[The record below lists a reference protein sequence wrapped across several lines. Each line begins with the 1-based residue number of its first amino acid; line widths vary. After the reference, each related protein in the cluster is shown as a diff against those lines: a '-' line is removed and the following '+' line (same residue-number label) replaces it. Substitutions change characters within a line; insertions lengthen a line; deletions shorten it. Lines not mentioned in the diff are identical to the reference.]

1 MGINLIPG
9 SDIIASGM
17 NAERARMEIVANNL
31 ANANSTG
38 TDKTVYRR
46 MVPVFESVVNE
57 GFSNNPAGDYQGV
70 RISAV
75 EKDNTPLQKV
85 YSPFN
90 PNADADGMVS
100 MTNVSPITEMM
111 DLITSTRA
119 YEANL
124 NAMKQ
129 TFDMANKTIT
139 LGKQS

>member
-1 MGINLIPG
+1 
-9 SDIIASGM
+9 
-17 NAERARMEIVANNL
+17 
-31 ANANSTG
+31 
-38 TDKTVYRR
+38 
-46 MVPVFESVVNE
+46 
-57 GFSNNPAGDYQGV
+57 
-70 RISAV
+70 
-75 EKDNTPLQKV
+75 LQKV